1 MYDDSFSTDAY
12 DTNSWLFDLVA
23 AVIRRVKFLRAKF
36 VLIHS
41 NELFVRKA
49 PNDRTV

>member
-1 MYDDSFSTDAY
+1 MLALHGTGGATSAE
-12 DTNSWLFDLVA
+12 L
-23 AVIRRVKFLRAKF
+23 VIRRVKLLRAKF